1 MFWANYFT
9 DLNDA
14 KLSTENCLCVIVLS
28 LSIVMAG
35 SGDLEVMRI
44 CRYLR
49 SRVGPSYSHVTYG
62 SQMAINMALSLLF
75 MGGGR
80 YTLKTDSLSVAL
92 MLCAFYPAFPVDSN
106 DNRFHLQ
113 AFRHLYVLASEPR
126 LLLSK
131 DVDTSE
137 FCYVPVE
144 ITIKANEHHDE
155 FKYNQMAPCVLPELN
170 KIERLKILGPRY
182 YPISFKQ
189 SLHFNELK
197 NILLSELLV
206 KQKNGYFS
214 YSDDPKDEKA
224 FNIRN
229 FLNKIIVPHKITV
242 RVLKWK
248 IFFLN

>member
-1 MFWANYFT
+1 M
-9 DLNDA
+9 
-14 KLSTENCLCVIVLS
+14 
-28 LSIVMAG
+28 VMAG

-49 SRVGPSYSHVTYG
+49 SRVGPSFAHVTYG
-62 SQMAINMALSLLF
+62 SQMAINMSMALLF

-80 YTLKTDSLSVAL
+80 YSLKTDSLSIAL

-131 DVDTSE
+131 NVDTGE

-144 ITIKANEHHDE
+144 ITLKATEHHSE
-155 FKYNQMAPCVLPELN
+155 FKYKQMAPCILPELN
-170 KIERLKILGPRY
+170 RIEQLRILGPRY
-182 YPISFKQ
+182 YSINFKQ
-189 SLHFNELK
+189 NLHFNELRF
-197 NILLSELLV
+197 ILLSELLV

-229 FLNKIIVPHKITV
+229 FLNKIIVPHSITV
-242 RVLKWK
+242 
-248 IFFLN
+248 N